1 MNNMSLIELS
11 SKERS
16 VLRAAAHSL
25 KPIVQVGENNGLTPA
40 VIKEIDNS
48 LKAHGLIKVRV
59 AGDDRQERLD
69 ILQEICEQLGCVNVA
84 HFGKIL
90 TLYRHSPEHA
100 HLLAASKPPVERSKR
115 LPNEEYTP
123 KKLAAAGKSV
133 KDKKHKSTRPKGNDE
148 LVKKARNP
156 IARKTSLKEAFK
168 KASRPATRRSG
179 SALTL
184 RAGRRGR

>member
-1 MNNMSLIELS
+1 MNNMSIFELS

-25 KPIVQVGENNGLTPA
+25 KPVVQVGENHGLTPA
-40 VIKEIDNS
+40 VLKEIDNS
-48 LKAHGLIKVRV
+48 LNAHGLIKVRV
-59 AGDDRQERLD
+59 AGDDRQTRLD
-69 ILQEICEQLGCVNVA
+69 ILQEICTQLGCASVA

-100 HLLAASKPPVERSKR
+100 HFLAASKAPVERSKR
-115 LPNEEYTP
+115 LPNEAYTP
-123 KKLAAAGKSV
+123 KKLAAAGKTI
-133 KDKKHKSTRPKGNDE
+133 KDKKRRTSAPKGNDE
-148 LVKKARNP
+148 LVKKP
-156 IARKTSLKEAFK
+156 RKTATRRTSIKEAFK
-168 KASRPATRRSG
+168 TARPTTRRSG